1 MAYFTMNKAADS
13 GLFVVES
20 IRQNKD
26 TVHERIVSQWK
37 EKRPG
42 ETPPDVG
49 ALLGFMADDLD
60 EARVEMV
67 DSLGT
72 YLNESSAN
80 ETSNV
85 ERSGAVQDMRHW
97 YQHAR
102 GACLN
107 VCTDE
112 RTREMGFDLA
122 TEQHPWRLERQAQR
136 AITVFKGLDP
146 EAKIETTDIE
156 KQEVAPTHG
165 YVVRVLEPP
174 HGRLVKVLGDWIGQ
188 RRGTESA
195 LIRKDAALASYQ
207 KKFSIY
213 AKCSEM
219 LYRWVGLEEEAKRI
233 KPSTRRLGQRAEDD
247 GSSVSP
253 DAGPA
258 SDADATSDAAAS
270 GETPATPAPPDP

>member
-1 MAYFTMNKAADS
+1 MAYFTMNRAADS

-26 TVHERIVSQWK
+26 TVHERIVNLWE

-60 EARVEMV
+60 EDRVEMV
-67 DSLGT
+67 ESLGI

-80 ETSNV
+80 EASNV

-112 RTREMGFDLA
+112 RTKEMGFDLA

-136 AITVFKGLDP
+136 AISVFKGLDP
-146 EAKIETTDIE
+146 EAKIETTDPQ

-165 YVVRVLEPP
+165 YIVRVLEPP
-174 HGRLVKVLGDWIGQ
+174 HDRLVEVLGDWIGQ
-188 RRGTESA
+188 RRGTEKA

-207 KKFSIY
+207 RKFSIY
-213 AKCSEM
+213 AKCGEM

-233 KPSTRRLGQRAEDD
+233 KPSTRRPGQRAEDD
-247 GSSVSP
+247 EGPDSP
-253 DAGPA
+253 DARPP
-258 SDADATSDAAAS
+258 SDAAAS
-270 GETPATPAPPDP
+270 SGDAASGGAPAVPAPTDP

>member
-20 IRQNKD
+20 IRQHKD
-26 TVHERIVSQWK
+26 TVHERFVELWS

-42 ETPPDVG
+42 ETPPNVG

-60 EARVEMV
+60 EDRVEMV
-67 DSLGT
+67 ESLGT

-80 ETSNV
+80 EVSNL
-85 ERSGAVQDMRHW
+85 ERGDAVQDMRNW

-107 VCTDE
+107 VCTDAK
-112 RTREMGFDLA
+112 TREMGFDLA

-136 AITVFKGLDP
+136 AISVFKGVDP
-146 EAKIETTDIE
+146 EAKIETTDPE

-174 HGRLVKVLGDWIGQ
+174 HARLVKILGDWIGQ
-188 RRGTESA
+188 RRGTETA
-195 LIRKDAALASYQ
+195 LIRKDAALKSYQ
-207 KKFSIY
+207 GKFSIY

-233 KPSTRRLGQRAEDD
+233 KPSTRRRGERAEADE
-247 GSSVSP
+247 SSESL
-253 DAGPA
+253 DAEPP
-258 SDADATSDAAAS
+258 SDAAAS
-270 GETPATPAPPDP
+270 SGDAASGGAPATPAPANP